1 MSKEPTNGELK
12 IMLTNL
18 SEKIS
23 EMHALSIREGLPKR
37 VNSLENWRSVMIWGA
52 GVFITVSLFLGG
64 FIHKSIVDEAADQA
78 IIIID
83 RRLGELSYLTPE
95 TND

>member
-23 EMHALSIREGLPKR
+23 EMHSLSVREELPKR
-37 VNSLENWRSVMIWGA
+37 VNTLENWRSVMVWGA
-52 GVFITVSLFLGG
+52 GVFITGSLFVGG
-64 FIHKSIVDEAADQA
+64 FIHKSIVNEAADQA

-83 RRLGELSYLTPE
+83 RRLSDLPYLIQE

>member
-37 VNSLENWRSVMIWGA
+37 VNTLENWRSVMIWGA
-52 GVFITVSLFLGG
+52 GVFITGSLFAGR
-64 FIHKSIVDEAADQA
+64 FIHKSIVNEAADQA

-83 RRLGELSYLTPE
+83 RRLSDLPYLIQEP
-95 TND
+95 ND